1 MSLLT
6 MSQAAARLIGLA
18 APSTVIGNTDPQVA
32 ELLACAQD
40 EGFDLMR
47 RGTWQILDTV
57 KTFTAIATPVGS
69 YNYAIQ
75 TGAIPTD
82 FDRFVQETFWNYTRK
97 RPLYGPVTAQE
108 WQNLI
113 AWTSSPVVDTFRFV
127 GSDIWITPCPTAG
140 DTMAYEY
147 ISKNWCQSALGVGQS
162 EWLADDDTGILSED
176 IMKLGLV
183 WRFKQKKGLPFKADY
198 DKWDARARQ
207 ALVQDQP
214 QRTINFGS
222 GYNTGRRPGISVPE
236 GSWDVH

>member
-1 MSLLT
+1 MTLLT
-6 MSQAAARLIGLA
+6 MTAASARLIGIT

-47 RGTWQILDTV
+47 RGTWEMLDKV
-57 KTFTAIATPVGS
+57 KSFAATAVQVGTL
-69 YNYAIQ
+69 NYAIQ
-75 TGAIPTD
+75 TNAMPAD
-82 FDRFVQETFWNYTRK
+82 YDRFIQETFWNQTRK

-127 GSDIWITPCPTAG
+127 NTEIWITPVPTAG
-140 DTMAYEY
+140 DVMAFEY
-147 ISKNWCQSALGVGQS
+147 ISKNWCQSAADVPQS

-176 IMKLGLV
+176 IMKLGIV
-183 WRFKQKKGLPFKADY
+183 WRFKQKKGLPFQADY
-198 DKWDARARQ
+198 DKWDARCRQ
-207 ALVQDQP
+207 ALVQNMP

-222 GYNTGRRPGISVPE
+222 GVSTGRRPGISVPE
-236 GSWDVH
+236 GSWTIT